1 MKLVKTLEF
10 KKTLAME
17 IEEPK
22 KQKEKIT
29 PEKKSLGQLGEKPQ
43 SLSLLA
49 NVNDV
54 VHIDSKEK
62 DQPNADQND
71 KNEKKQEHEI
81 QPVLQ
86 DAKEQP

>member
-29 PEKKSLGQLGEKPQ
+29 PEKKSLGQLGEKP
-43 SLSLLA
+43 
-49 NVNDV
+49 
-54 VHIDSKEK
+54 
-62 DQPNADQND
+62 
-71 KNEKKQEHEI
+71 
-81 QPVLQ
+81 
-86 DAKEQP
+86 